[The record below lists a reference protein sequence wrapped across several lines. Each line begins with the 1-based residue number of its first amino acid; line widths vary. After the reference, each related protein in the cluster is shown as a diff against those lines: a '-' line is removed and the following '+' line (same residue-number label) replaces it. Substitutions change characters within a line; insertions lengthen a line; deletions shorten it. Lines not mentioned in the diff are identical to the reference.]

1 MHNAHFNREHAQKQ
15 KLVKQMSKVIWEGA
29 ASLTRI
35 VTSLWWRM
43 NSSITGAGQ
52 AKTDSAIIRR
62 VREWAGKCPA
72 PKTVSLPMEICGF
85 PCNTRFLASMCTCPE
100 SGLQLVNSPLADLCP
115 NTHAQRP
122 SLVRHVARG
131 HVCI

>member
-1 MHNAHFNREHAQKQ
+1 MGRKMPRPQNSVPSDGNLWFSLQY
-15 KLVKQMSKVIWEGA
+15 KV
-29 ASLTRI
+29 
-35 VTSLWWRM
+35 
-43 NSSITGAGQ
+43 
-52 AKTDSAIIRR
+52 
-62 VREWAGKCPA
+62 
-72 PKTVSLPMEICGF
+72 
-85 PCNTRFLASMCTCPE
+85 LASMCTCPE

>member
-29 ASLTRI
+29 ASLTHI

-62 VREWAGKCPA
+62 
-72 PKTVSLPMEICGF
+72 M
-85 PCNTRFLASMCTCPE
+85 
-100 SGLQLVNSPLADLCP
+100 
-115 NTHAQRP
+115 
-122 SLVRHVARG
+122 
-131 HVCI
+131 